1 MLLSAKF
8 LPSFLKN
15 TKLSVQEIILTV
27 IFIIYIISP
36 IGSPRFIS
44 TMVESPLGL
53 ISIFAITVFL
63 FVYTNPILGI
73 LYLLV
78 AYELI
83 RRSDRVS
90 SVTSISPSMRLPEPA
105 RALSTPNMTASSQY
119 VTPTIGNLPDSYS
132 LEEEMVSSMSPIG
145 EGKIKEIVD
154 TSFKPT
160 IGNIHNASYT

>member
-1 MLLSAKF
+1 MQITTKFFTDLLR
-8 LPSFLKN
+8 N
-15 TKLSVQEIILTV
+15 TKLSIQEIVLTV
-27 IFIIYIISP
+27 IFIVYIISP

-44 TMVESPLGL
+44 AIIESPLGL

-63 FVYTNPILGI
+63 FIYTNPILGI

-90 SVTSISPSMRLPEPA
+90 SVTSISSSIRLPEPP
-105 RALSTPNMTASSQY
+105 RASSTPNMTTSSQY
-119 VTPTIGNLPDSYS
+119 VSPTKNNFPVLYS

-145 EGKIKEIVD
+145 EGKVNEIVD

-160 IGNIHNASYT
+160 IGNIHNALYT